1 MQSNKCTGKNEG
13 PSYSLDLTVDR
24 NTVIGQIGTHM
35 DLLSDHNET
44 KIMQMGHKDFRN
56 TSKFDITVNGVKVD
70 LDSLKDNESKL
81 ISSRDYKTGVLQ
93 RSVISRDG
101 KGNFSVRPARPTDLT
116 YEDEDI

>member
-1 MQSNKCTGKNEG
+1 MQSNKCTGKSED
-13 PSYSLDLTVDR
+13 PSCSLDLTVGG
-24 NTVIGQIGTHM
+24 NAVIGQIGTP
-35 DLLSDHNET
+35 
-44 KIMQMGHKDFRN
+44 MGHKEFRN
-56 TSKFDITVNGVKVD
+56 ASKFNITINGVKVD
-70 LDSLKDNESKL
+70 LDGLKDNESKL